1 MIFCLQ
7 IIFWACVAMI
17 LHTYLLYP
25 IFINLVAKRRTQNT
39 LCYSYS
45 ESLPSVVVLIAAYNE
60 ESTIEKKIRSV
71 YATKY
76 PLDLITVV
84 VGSDN
89 STDKTNEIVETCA
102 REFSSLR
109 LERFA
114 QRTGKPEIINVL
126 CEKYQCD
133 VFLLTDANV
142 YFEEDTIFEL
152 VKHFKNPKIS
162 AVGSLI
168 KNTNIKANGI
178 SMQEKTYLSGE
189 FLVKYS
195 EGLWGNAVIGL
206 FGGLYAIRSSAYTR
220 VPQGYCVDD
229 FYITMKVIEQG
240 GGVIMSKESQCQ
252 EDVSNTLHEEFRRKV
267 RISKGNFMNLKV
279 FKHLANPCTKVGF
292 MFLSHKIF
300 RWFTPFALIAI
311 FLLNIA
317 LLPVGWF
324 YQLLFAGQLFLLLL
338 LGVDFFLKKCSV
350 NVAIFRFV
358 THFYSMNLA
367 LLLGFI
373 NYKKGNDSNVWEPT
387 RRNQD

>member
-1 MIFCLQ
+1 MILCLQ
-7 IIFWACVAMI
+7 IILWVCVAMI
-17 LHTYLLYP
+17 LHAYLFYP
-25 IFINLVAKRRTQNT
+25 MVITIVAKQRKQNT
-39 LCYSYS
+39 ICYAQT
-45 ESLPSVVVLIAAYNE
+45 ESLPSVVVIIAAYNE
-60 ESTIEKKIRSV
+60 EMTIEKKIRSV

-76 PLDLITVV
+76 PMELITVV

-89 STDKTNEIVETCA
+89 STDNTNQIVTTCA
-102 REFSSLR
+102 EEFPSLR
-109 LERFA
+109 LENFP
-114 QRTGKPEIINVL
+114 QRTGKPEIVNVL
-126 CEKYQCD
+126 CEKYRGD

-152 VKHFKNPKIS
+152 VKHFKNPNIS

-195 EGLWGNAVIGL
+195 EGLWGKAVIGL
-206 FGGLYAIRSSAYTR
+206 FGGLYAIRSSAYVH

-240 GGVIMSKESQCQ
+240 GHVIMSKESQCL

-279 FKHLANPCTKVGF
+279 FKHLANPFTKAGF

-300 RWFTPFALIAI
+300 RWFTPFALIVI
-311 FLLNIA
+311 FLVNIP
-317 LLPVGWF
+317 LLSVGWL
-324 YQLLFAGQLFLLLL
+324 YQVTFTGQLFLLLL
-338 LGVDFFLKKCSV
+338 LGVDYFLKKCGV
-350 NVAIFRFV
+350 NVALFRFV

-373 NYKKGNDSNVWEPT
+373 NYIKGNDSNVWEPT